1 MHLKAMTLR
10 GFKSFASA
18 TTLRFEPGITCVVG
32 PNGSGKSNVVDALSW
47 VMGEQGA
54 KSLRGGKMEDVIF
67 AGTTGRPPLGRAEV
81 SLTIDNSDGALPI
94 DYAEVTITRI
104 MFRNGGSEYQLNGDT
119 CRLLDIQELLSDS
132 GIGREMHVIV
142 GQGQLD
148 SVLHADPMGRRAFIE
163 EAAGVLKHRKR
174 KEKALRKLDAMRA
187 NLARVQ
193 DLTDELRRQL
203 KPLGRQAAV
212 ARRAAVIQAD
222 LRDARLRLLAD
233 DLVRLREAL
242 RTEIADEAELKQRK
256 EDAEGRLKAALA
268 REAELEDEV
277 RRLAPRLQQ
286 AQQTWYELSQLA
298 ERVRGTVSLA
308 DARVKSAT
316 AAPTEEP
323 RGRDPEDME
332 REAARIR
339 EQEAE
344 LEAAL
349 EAAEHAREDTVAHR
363 AELERAL
370 AAEERRLK
378 DAARA
383 IADRREGLARL
394 TGQVNAARS
403 RAASAQ
409 AEIGRLAA
417 ARDEARERAAA
428 AQEEYEQLKA
438 EVDGLDA
445 DDHELAGRYEAAR
458 GALAE
463 AESALTAAREAA
475 TAAERDRAAVAARHD
490 ALALGL
496 RRKDGTGA
504 LLAARDRLTGLLG
517 PAAELLT
524 VTPGYEIPVSAAL
537 GAAADAIA
545 VTNPSAAAEA
555 IRLLR
560 SEDAGRASLLVSPGG
575 GGGLAAGGLAGVP
588 TQAGEAADAASGRGD
603 AGPESGP
610 GPVGGVPAQ
619 AAGASAGGSG
629 AGLSGPATESG
640 PVGGLSAQADG
651 LTAEPGVYGGLPGQQ
666 GLAGGVSAGEVD
678 PESARADT
686 GPGGGLPGQ
695 QGPAGEVSAQ
705 AGGAGDAALGRADA
719 SLESGPGPGGGV
731 PAQVG
736 GASAG
741 GSGTGLSG
749 PATEPGVSGG
759 VADGVFAQAGD
770 AAPEPGPG
778 SLGGQ
783 AGEHGVAGQ
792 FPAQPDDTGLS
803 VPANGSPAEP
813 AAHSGVPAQ
822 ASGDGA
828 GPSAAASGSATE
840 ADVSGGLPAQT
851 AGAGH
856 GPRPGPVGGAAA
868 RVTAGS
874 GGVGSSASAGGSVV
888 EPEVSAGG
896 FPAPAPGGDSGRSV
910 SGAASGVQGREV
922 ARTAVGDLVRGPVG
936 LVEAVRW
943 MVRDAVVVASLDDA
957 EELVGARP
965 GVVAVT
971 AEGDVLGAHF
981 AQGGSAGAPSLLE
994 VRASVD
1000 EAAGELAELGVR
1012 CGELDEARRRATERR
1027 AECAALVEELGERR
1041 RAADRE
1047 KSAVSG
1053 RLGRL
1058 SGQARGAVGEAERTD
1073 AAVAKAQEALERATQ
1088 EVEELAERL
1097 LVAEEAPVEEEPDT
1111 SLRDRLAADGANA
1124 RQTEMEARL
1133 QVRTHEE
1140 RVKGLAGRADALDR
1154 GARAERAAR
1163 ARAEQ
1168 RRARLRHEAEVAGA
1182 VAAGTRQLLAHVEVS
1197 VVRAEA
1203 ERAAAEAAK
1212 AERER
1217 ELVAER
1223 NQGRDLKSELDK
1235 LTDSVHRGEV
1245 LGAEKRLRIE
1255 QLETRALE
1263 ELGVEPAGLIA
1274 EYGPDQLVSPS
1285 PPAEGEELPEDPA
1298 HPRNQP
1304 KPYVRSEQEKRLKS
1318 AERAYQQLGKVNPLA
1333 LEEFAALE
1341 ERHKFLSEQL
1351 EDLKKTRAD
1360 LLQVV
1365 KSVDER
1371 VEQVFTEA
1379 YRDTAVQFEGVFSR
1393 LFPGGEGRLILTDPE
1408 NMLTTGVDVE
1418 ARPPGKKVKRLSL
1431 LSGGERSLTAVALL
1445 VSIFKARPSPFYVM
1459 DEVEAA
1465 LDDTNLQRLIRIMQ
1479 ELQESSQLIVITHQ
1493 KRTMEVADALYGV
1506 SMQGDGVSKVIS
1518 QRLR

>member
-1 MHLKAMTLR
+1 MHLKALTLR

-94 DYAEVTITRI
+94 EYSEVTITRI
-104 MFRNGGSEYQLNGDT
+104 MFRNGGSEYQINGDT

-174 KEKALRKLDAMRA
+174 KEKALRKLDAMQA

-233 DLVRLREAL
+233 DLVTLRQAL
-242 RTEIADEAELKQRK
+242 QAEIADEAALKQRK
-256 EDAEGRLKAALA
+256 EAA
-268 REAELEDEV
+268 EAELKKALQREGLLEDEV
-277 RRLAPRLQQ
+277 RRLTPRLQN

-298 ERVRGTVSLA
+298 ERVRGTISLA

-316 AAPTEEP
+316 SAPPEER

-349 EAAEHAREDTVAHR
+349 EAAERALEDTVAHR
-363 AELERAL
+363 AELEREL
-370 AAEERRLK
+370 AQEERRLK
-378 DAARA
+378 DVARA

-394 TGQVNAARS
+394 KGQVGAARS
-403 RAASAQ
+403 RAAAAQ
-409 AEIGRLAA
+409 AEIERLAA
-417 ARDEARERAAA
+417 ARDEARQRAVA
-428 AQEEYEQLKA
+428 AQEEYEALRT

-445 DDHELAGRYEAAR
+445 GDAELGERHEEAKR
-458 GALAE
+458 GLAE
-463 AESALTAAREAA
+463 AEAVLTAAREAV
-475 TAAERDRAAVAARHD
+475 TAVERKRAATQARHET
-490 ALALGL
+490 LALGL

-504 LLAARDRLTGLLG
+504 LLGARDSLTGLLG

-524 VTPGYEIPVSAAL
+524 VTPGYEVPLAAAF
-537 GAAADAIA
+537 GAAADALA
-545 VTNPSAAAEA
+545 VSSPAAAADA

-560 SEDAGRASLLVSPGG
+560 KLDAGRAALLVTGPSD
-575 GGGLAAGGLAGVP
+575 AAGETP
-588 TQAGEAADAASGRGD
+588 SR
-603 AGPESGP
+603 
-610 GPVGGVPAQ
+610 
-619 AAGASAGGSG
+619 G
-629 AGLSGPATESG
+629 AGN
-640 PVGGLSAQADG
+640 SA
-651 LTAEPGVYGGLPGQQ
+651 
-666 GLAGGVSAGEVD
+666 
-678 PESARADT
+678 
-686 GPGGGLPGQ
+686 
-695 QGPAGEVSAQ
+695 
-705 AGGAGDAALGRADA
+705 
-719 SLESGPGPGGGV
+719 
-731 PAQVG
+731 
-736 GASAG
+736 
-741 GSGTGLSG
+741 
-749 PATEPGVSGG
+749 
-759 VADGVFAQAGD
+759 
-770 AAPEPGPG
+770 
-778 SLGGQ
+778 
-783 AGEHGVAGQ
+783 
-792 FPAQPDDTGLS
+792 
-803 VPANGSPAEP
+803 
-813 AAHSGVPAQ
+813 
-822 ASGDGA
+822 
-828 GPSAAASGSATE
+828 PSH
-840 ADVSGGLPAQT
+840 DV
-851 AGAGH
+851 
-856 GPRPGPVGGAAA
+856 
-868 RVTAGS
+868 
-874 GGVGSSASAGGSVV
+874 
-888 EPEVSAGG
+888 
-896 FPAPAPGGDSGRSV
+896 PAPAAPSGTPLPEALTPLPAER
-910 SGAASGVQGREV
+910 
-922 ARTAVGDLVRGPVG
+922 LVRGPDD
-936 LVEAVRW
+936 LMPAVR
-943 MVRDAVVVASLDDA
+943 RLLHGIVVVGTLEDA
-957 EELVGARP
+957 EELVHARP
-965 GVVAVT
+965 GLTAVT
-971 AEGDVLGAHF
+971 AEGDLLGAHF
-981 AQGGSAGAPSLLE
+981 AHGGSAGAPSLLE
-994 VRASVD
+994 VQASVD
-1000 EAAGELAELGVR
+1000 EAAAELQELAVRCEELAEAQ
-1012 CGELDEARRRATERR
+1012 EAAAARRR
-1027 AECAALVEELGERR
+1027 ECAALVEELGERR

-1047 KSAVSG
+1047 KSAVAQQ
-1053 RLGRL
+1053 LGRL
-1058 SGQARGAVGEAERTD
+1058 AGQARGAAGEAERAG
-1073 AAVAKAQEALERATQ
+1073 AAAERAQEALDTALA

-1097 LVAEEAPVEEEPDT
+1097 EAAEEMPFEEEPDT
-1111 SLRDRLAADGANA
+1111 SVRDRLAADGANA

-1140 RVKGLAGRADALDR
+1140 RVKGLAGRADSLDR
-1154 GARAERAAR
+1154 AARAEREAR

-1168 RRARLRHEAEVAGA
+1168 RRARLRHEAEVAAA
-1182 VAAGTRQLLAHVEVS
+1182 VAAGARQLLAHVEVS
-1197 VVRAEA
+1197 LARAA
-1203 ERAAAEAAK
+1203 DERTAAEAAK
-1212 AERER
+1212 ARREE
-1217 ELVAER
+1217 ELARARAE
-1223 NQGRDLKSELDK
+1223 GRDLKAELDK

-1245 LGAEKRLRIE
+1245 LGAEKRLRME
-1255 QLETRALE
+1255 QLEAKALE
-1263 ELGVEPAGLIA
+1263 ELGVEPAGLVA
-1274 EYGPDQLVSPS
+1274 EYGPHQLVPPS
-1285 PPAEGEELPEDPA
+1285 PPAEGEQLPEDPE

-1304 KPYVRSEQEKRLKS
+1304 RPFVRAEQEKRLKA

-1341 ERHKFLSEQL
+1341 ERHQFLSEQL

-1365 KSVDER
+1365 KEVDER

-1379 YRDTAVQFEGVFSR
+1379 YRDTAREFEGVFSR
-1393 LFPGGEGRLILTDPE
+1393 LFPGGEGRLVLTDPD

-1479 ELQESSQLIVITHQ
+1479 ELQEASQLIVITHQ

>member
-1 MHLKAMTLR
+1 MHLKALTLR

-94 DYAEVTITRI
+94 EYAEVTITRI
-104 MFRNGGSEYQLNGDT
+104 MFRNGGSEYQINGDT

-174 KEKALRKLDAMRA
+174 KEKALRKLDAMQA

-242 RTEIADEAELKQRK
+242 KAEVADEAALKERK
-256 EDAEGRLKAALA
+256 EAAEQELRKALQ
-268 REAELEDEV
+268 REALLEDEV
-277 RRLAPRLQQ
+277 RQLTPRLQR

-298 ERVRGTVSLA
+298 ERVRGTISLA

-316 AAPTEEP
+316 SAPPEER

-349 EAAEHAREDTVAHR
+349 EAAERALEDTVAHR

-370 AAEERRLK
+370 TQEERRLR

-394 TGQVNAARS
+394 SGQVNAARS

-409 AEIGRLAA
+409 AEIERLAA
-417 ARDEARERAAA
+417 ARDEAQERAVA
-428 AQEEYEQLKA
+428 AQEEYEALKA

-445 DDHELAGRYEAAR
+445 SDAELAEQHEAAKQQ
-458 GALAE
+458 LAE
-463 AESALTAAREAA
+463 AEAALTAAREAT
-475 TAAERDRAAVAARHD
+475 TAAERGRAATQARHE

-496 RRKDGTGA
+496 RRKDGTGI
-504 LLAARDRLTGLLG
+504 LLAAKDRLSGILG

-524 VTPGYEIPVSAAL
+524 VTPGHEVALAAAF

-545 VTNPSAAAEA
+545 VTSPSSAADA

-560 SEDAGRASLLVSPGG
+560 KQDGGRATLL
-575 GGGLAAGGLAGVP
+575 LAG
-588 TQAGEAADAASGRGD
+588 DAH
-603 AGPESGP
+603 P
-610 GPVGGVPAQ
+610 
-619 AAGASAGGSG
+619 
-629 AGLSGPATESG
+629 
-640 PVGGLSAQADG
+640 
-651 LTAEPGVYGGLPGQQ
+651 
-666 GLAGGVSAGEVD
+666 
-678 PESARADT
+678 
-686 GPGGGLPGQ
+686 
-695 QGPAGEVSAQ
+695 
-705 AGGAGDAALGRADA
+705 GGAGNGATGHDDPADA
-719 SLESGPGPGGGV
+719 RHP
-731 PAQVG
+731 
-736 GASAG
+736 
-741 GSGTGLSG
+741 
-749 PATEPGVSGG
+749 
-759 VADGVFAQAGD
+759 FAA
-770 AAPEPGPG
+770 
-778 SLGGQ
+778 
-783 AGEHGVAGQ
+783 
-792 FPAQPDDTGLS
+792 
-803 VPANGSPAEP
+803 
-813 AAHSGVPAQ
+813 
-822 ASGDGA
+822 
-828 GPSAAASGSATE
+828 
-840 ADVSGGLPAQT
+840 
-851 AGAGH
+851 
-856 GPRPGPVGGAAA
+856 
-868 RVTAGS
+868 
-874 GGVGSSASAGGSVV
+874 
-888 EPEVSAGG
+888 
-896 FPAPAPGGDSGRSV
+896 
-910 SGAASGVQGREV
+910 
-922 ARTAVGDLVRGPVG
+922 DLVRGPAD
-936 LVEAVRW
+936 LMPAVR
-943 MVRDAVVVASLDDA
+943 RLLHGIVVVSTLEDA
-957 EELVGARP
+957 EDLVYAHP
-965 GVVAVT
+965 DLTAVT
-971 AEGDVLGAHF
+971 TEGDLLGAHF
-981 AQGGSAGAPSLLE
+981 AHGGSAGAPSLLE
-994 VRASVD
+994 VQASVD
-1000 EAAGELAELGVR
+1000 EAAAELEELAVRCEELAEVQH
-1012 CGELDEARRRATERR
+1012 EAVERR
-1027 AECAALVEELGERR
+1027 KECAALVEELGERR

-1047 KSAVSG
+1047 KSAVAQQ
-1053 RLGRL
+1053 LGRL
-1058 SGQARGAVGEAERTD
+1058 AGQARGAAGEAERS
-1073 AAVAKAQEALERATQ
+1073 AAAAARAQEALDRALA

-1097 LVAEEAPVEEEPDT
+1097 AVAEEMPIEEEPDT
-1111 SLRDRLAADGANA
+1111 SVRDRLAADGANA

-1140 RVKGLAGRADALDR
+1140 RVKGLAGRADSLDR
-1154 GARAERAAR
+1154 AARAEREAR

-1168 RRARLRHEAEVAGA
+1168 RRARLRHEAA
-1182 VAAGTRQLLAHVEVS
+1182 VAEAVGSGARQLLAHVEVS
-1197 VVRAEA
+1197 LARADE
-1203 ERAAAEAAK
+1203 ERTAAEAAK
-1212 AERER
+1212 ARREQ
-1217 ELVAER
+1217 ELARARTE
-1223 NQGRDLKSELDK
+1223 GRDLKAELDK

-1255 QLETRALE
+1255 QLETKALE
-1263 ELGVEPAGLIA
+1263 ELGVEPAGLVA
-1274 EYGPDQLVSPS
+1274 EYGPHQLVPPS
-1285 PPAEGEELPEDPA
+1285 PPAEGEELPEDPE
-1298 HPRNQP
+1298 HPRNRP
-1304 KPYVRSEQEKRLKS
+1304 RPFVRAEQEKRLKA

-1341 ERHKFLSEQL
+1341 ERHQFLSEQL

-1365 KSVDER
+1365 KEVDER

-1379 YRDTAVQFEGVFSR
+1379 YRDTAREFEGVFSR
-1393 LFPGGEGRLILTDPE
+1393 LFPGGEGRLILTDPD

-1479 ELQESSQLIVITHQ
+1479 ELQKASQLIVITHQ